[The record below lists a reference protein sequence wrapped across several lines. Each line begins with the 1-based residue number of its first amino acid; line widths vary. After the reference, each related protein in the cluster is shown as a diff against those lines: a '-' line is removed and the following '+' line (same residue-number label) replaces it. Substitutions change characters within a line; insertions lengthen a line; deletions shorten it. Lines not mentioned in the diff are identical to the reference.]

1 MRTLETYMENHGTD
15 LKAKLNYE
23 MLCQLMIELGYF
35 LFACRSFGLKPLI
48 EMTDIKIEE
57 SYQKSNEKM
66 FGVIIFYKLD
76 ENPMEENEGVML
88 YHGIFEH
95 IETNLASIL

>member
-1 MRTLETYMENHGTD
+1 
-15 LKAKLNYE
+15 
-23 MLCQLMIELGYF
+23 
-35 LFACRSFGLKPLI
+35 
-48 EMTDIKIEE
+48 
-57 SYQKSNEKM
+57 M